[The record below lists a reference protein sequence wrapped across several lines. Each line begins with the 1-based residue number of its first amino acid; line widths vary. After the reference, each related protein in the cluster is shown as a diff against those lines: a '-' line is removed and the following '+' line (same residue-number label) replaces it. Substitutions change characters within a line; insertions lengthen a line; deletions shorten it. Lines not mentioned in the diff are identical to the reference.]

1 MACVALK
8 PGREKSLLRRHPW
21 VFSGAIADV
30 DGNPQPGET
39 VEILTS
45 KGDFLARGAYSPH
58 SQIAVRVWT
67 FDRKEPISPSFF
79 LARIGQA
86 VRLRQAF
93 IDTHR
98 ESACRL
104 VYAESDGLPGIIV
117 DQYGAFLVCQFLTAG
132 AEYWRQEIIT
142 QLQSLL
148 PLEGIYE
155 RSDPEVRTKEGLIP
169 RAGLLAG
176 QMPPGL
182 IQIREGPC
190 RFWVDIVGGQKTG
203 FYLDQRENRALVA
216 ACSQGAEVLNCF
228 AYSGAFGIFALSGG
242 AAHVINVD
250 SSPVALD
257 LAKRNGPL
265 NGFTDAAL
273 ENIEADVFHI
283 LRSFRD
289 SDRQFDLIV
298 LDPPKFADSRTH
310 LERASRGY
318 KDINLL
324 AFKLLRQ
331 GGLLFTFSCSG
342 AMPSDLFQKIV
353 ADAAL
358 DAEREAQIIRFLSQA
373 PDHPTALHFPEGRY
387 LKGLL
392 CRVR

>member
-1 MACVALK
+1 MACVVLK
-8 PGREKSLLRRHPW
+8 QGREKSLLRRHPW

-45 KGDFLARGAYSPH
+45 QGDFLARGAYSPH

-67 FDRKEPISPSFF
+67 FDRNEPISPSFF

-86 VRLRQAF
+86 ARLRQAF

-176 QMPPGL
+176 QM
-182 IQIREGPC
+182 
-190 RFWVDIVGGQKTG
+190 K
-203 FYLDQRENRALVA
+203 A
-216 ACSQGAEVLNCF
+216 
-228 AYSGAFGIFALSGG
+228 
-242 AAHVINVD
+242 
-250 SSPVALD
+250 
-257 LAKRNGPL
+257 
-265 NGFTDAAL
+265 
-273 ENIEADVFHI
+273 
-283 LRSFRD
+283 
-289 SDRQFDLIV
+289 
-298 LDPPKFADSRTH
+298 
-310 LERASRGY
+310 
-318 KDINLL
+318 
-324 AFKLLRQ
+324 
-331 GGLLFTFSCSG
+331 
-342 AMPSDLFQKIV
+342 
-353 ADAAL
+353 
-358 DAEREAQIIRFLSQA
+358 
-373 PDHPTALHFPEGRY
+373 
-387 LKGLL
+387 
-392 CRVR
+392 